1 MYFDLVSFGE
11 ALVGSAHNEVACGDF
26 NVPDRAW
33 RGRCCVSKP
42 EIIGIATGGRVAI
55 AWHHDY
61 ERSVDADLVDEGTD
75 CGTYV
80 ENHRKNL
87 AVENSD
93 REELLTVD

>member
-1 MYFDLVSFGE
+1 MDFDFVILGE
-11 ALVGSAHNEVACGDF
+11 ALVSSAHNEIARRDF

-33 RGRCCVSKP
+33 RGRCCASQP

-61 ERSVDADLVDEGTD
+61 ERSVDVDPVDEGTD

-87 AVENSD
+87 AVENSH
-93 REELLTVD
+93 RE